1 MIFSFM
7 RGWVMVGNLL
17 KKGLKAI
24 VVFVGLMVFVWP
36 AAPVNALPGEQPT
49 FPEGESEYFQL
60 TGHYVKG
67 PFLEFFRK
75 YGGSRIFGYPQTE
88 VFYDPRLGLWVQYFD
103 NVRMEWHPENPA
115 PYKVQLGLLGEE
127 LGRRTPPI
135 PSNQIPRGS
144 PLQRYFPET
153 GHTLSY
159 AFLSFYNQNGGLDI
173 FGYPISEPLVENGRI
188 VQYFQRTRLE
198 WHPERPR
205 GDRVVVG
212 GLGLVYIQKFGVPEE
227 YRKIQPPPSR
237 PVVPTAPEGMPELR
251 AYAFVRYP
259 VTGREGYQTVY
270 LYVTDAG
277 RQPMKGVSAM
287 ATVYFPGGMTR
298 YPMNATN
305 SQGISSLTFYFS
317 SLPSGQKV
325 VIEVTV
331 QAGTRTI
338 TVPTSF
344 MVWY

>member
-1 MIFSFM
+1 MAGRCRSQ
-7 RGWVMVGNLL
+7 VGKIGVL
-17 KKGLKAI
+17 
-24 VVFVGLMVFVWP
+24 VGLVMLVGLV
-36 AAPVNALPGEQPT
+36 APVAALPNGQPP
-49 FPEGESEYFQL
+49 FPEGESEYFH

-75 YGGSRIFGYPQTE
+75 YGGNRILGYPQTE
-88 VFYDPRLGLWVQYFD
+88 ACYDPRLGLWVQYFD
-103 NVRMEWHPENPA
+103 NVRMEWHPENPP
-115 PYKVQLGLLGEE
+115 PYQVQLGLLGEE

-135 PSNQIPRGS
+135 PPDQAPRGN

-153 GHTLSY
+153 GHTVSY
-159 AFLSFYNQNGGLDI
+159 AFLTFYDQNGGLDV

-212 GLGLVYIQKFGVPEE
+212 SLGMAYIQKFGVPSECQAKPGSIE
-227 YRKIQPPPSR
+227 RATTSEAR
-237 PVVPTAPEGMPELR
+237 LR

-270 LYVTDAG
+270 LYVTNAG
-277 RQPMKGVSAM
+277 RQPMRGVQAT
-287 ATVYFPGGMTR
+287 ATVYFPGQSAV
-298 YPMNATN
+298 YPMNATD
-305 SQGISSLTFYFS
+305 SRGVSSLTFYFS
-317 SLPSGQKV
+317 GLPSGQKV
-325 VIEVTV
+325 VIEITV
-331 QAGTRTI
+331 QSGTVVV

-344 MVWY
+344 IVWY

>member
-1 MIFSFM
+1 MADN
-7 RGWVMVGNLL
+7 RGSWIGKLGIL
-17 KKGLKAI
+17 
-24 VVFVGLMVFVWP
+24 VGLVVLVWLV
-36 AAPVNALPGEQPT
+36 APVAASPNGQPA

-60 TGHYVKG
+60 TGHYIKG

-103 NVRMEWHPENPA
+103 NVRMEWHPENPV
-115 PYKVQLGLLGEE
+115 PYRVQLGLLGEE
-127 LGRRTPPI
+127 LGKRTPPI
-135 PSNQIPRGS
+135 PPERAPRGN
-144 PLQRYFPET
+144 PFQRYFPET
-153 GHTLSY
+153 GHTVSY
-159 AFLSFYNQNGGLDI
+159 AFLTFYDQNGGLDV

-212 GLGLVYIQKFGVPEE
+212 ALGMAYIQKFGVPEE
-227 YRKIQPPPSR
+227 YRKPQPLSAQPAVIAPP
-237 PVVPTAPEGMPELR
+237 AEGATIR

-270 LYVTDAG
+270 LYVTNAG
-277 RQPMKGVSAM
+277 RQPMRGVL
-287 ATVYFPGGMTR
+287 ATATIRFPDR
-298 YPMNATN
+298 PVVYPMNATD
-305 SQGISSLTFYFS
+305 SRGISSLTFYFS
-317 SLPSGQKV
+317 GLPSGQKV

-331 QAGTRTI
+331 QAGMQTV

-344 MVWY
+344 VVWY